1 MYNSKRTIISAVESI
16 LNQTY
21 QKPIEIVIVNDGS
34 SDGCDKLVEDIIDK
48 NSTNRVIKLI
58 NKENGGVSSA
68 RNRGVKESSGAW
80 KGFLDSDDI
89 WLPEKLERQMAEIEK
104 NPNIEFIG
112 TNKDDNIYPFY
123 QKSKS
128 KIYTLNVKEV
138 LSKWH
143 PHTSTC
149 LISKDIFLKT
159 GLYDESRTHA
169 EDGDL
174 LLRITKY
181 CDLFVLNE
189 NLVYTIGGKRSFGES
204 GLSADILKMYKGEI
218 LALKS
223 AMGRNQINIFEFLSF
238 YIWLSVKALRRIII
252 VKRLK

>member
-1 MYNSKRTIISAVESI
+1 MKISIIIPLYNSKRTIISAVESI

-128 KIYTLNVKEV
+128 KIYTLNVKESDGKTSMV
-138 LSKWH
+138 IFVNDTTEYKVK
-143 PHTSTC
+143 HTYNDGI
-149 LISKDIFLKT
+149 ISCISHRDMTFIA
-159 GLYDESRTHA
+159 SII
-169 EDGDL
+169 DG
-174 LLRITKY
+174 
-181 CDLFVLNE
+181 
-189 NLVYTIGGKRSFGES
+189 
-204 GLSADILKMYKGEI
+204 
-218 LALKS
+218 
-223 AMGRNQINIFEFLSF
+223 
-238 YIWLSVKALRRIII
+238 
-252 VKRLK
+252 